1 MTAIQQ
7 AEELLTK
14 MSAGEKVQL
23 LHLIA
28 QELVN
33 STPGIVQSPDVCGG
47 EPRIAATRIPVWALV
62 QYRKLGVS
70 EADLLHAF
78 PTLNAEDLTNAW
90 AYYKRNPDQI
100 EQQITE
106 NEAA

>member
-14 MSAGEKVQL
+14 MSAGEKVQI

-33 STPGIVQSPDVCGG
+33 STPGIMQSPDVCGG
-47 EPRIAATRIPVWALV
+47 EPRIAGTRIPVWTLV
-62 QYRKLGVS
+62 QFRKLGVS

>member
-14 MSAGEKVQL
+14 MSASEKVQL

-28 QELVN
+28 QELAN

-47 EPRIAATRIPVWALV
+47 EPRIAGTRIPVWALV

-70 EADLLHAF
+70 EADLLHAY

-90 AYYKRNPDQI
+90 AYYKRHPAEI
-100 EQQITE
+100 EKQITE